1 MPTRTATPHARR
13 FRPLLFL
20 VAAVLVML
28 AIGSG
33 ITTGASDA
41 PCKDAVAQ
49 AEATT
54 ASAATARPSP
64 RAAASDDAGI
74 PVGLDLELRVWKLRI
89 EFPWLKSLPVRPGRS
104 VVISLFEAPPAT
116 N

>member
-13 FRPLLFL
+13 FRPLLMF

-33 ITTGASDA
+33 ISTGASDA
-41 PCKDAVAQ
+41 PCKDG
-49 AEATT
+49 
-54 ASAATARPSP
+54 AAAAAGKPVPAAP
-64 RAAASDDAGI
+64 RAADVTPTGI
-74 PVGLDLELRVWKLRI
+74 DLELRVWKLRI

-104 VVISLFEAPPAT
+104 VVISLFEAPAAT

>member
-41 PCKDAVAQ
+41 PCKDAVAAPAQ
-49 AEATT
+49 
-54 ASAATARPSP
+54 AATPSP
-64 RAAASDDAGI
+64 APAKDADT

>member
-20 VAAVLVML
+20 VAAVLLML

-41 PCKDAVAQ
+41 PCKDGVAVARQ
-49 AEATT
+49 AADVPASSPGKADVTT
-54 ASAATARPSP
+54 P
-64 RAAASDDAGI
+64 D
-74 PVGLDLELRVWKLRI
+74 GLDLELRVWKLRI
-89 EFPWLKSLPVRPGRS
+89 EFPWLKSLPVRPGRT
-104 VVISLFEAPPAT
+104 VVISIFEAPAAT

>member
-1 MPTRTATPHARR
+1 MPTRNATPHARR

-41 PCKDAVAQ
+41 PCKDAVAKDPV
-49 AEATT
+49 AEGAK
-54 ASAATARPSP
+54 ASP
-64 RAAASDDAGI
+64 RPAANDAGA
-74 PVGLDLELRVWKLRI
+74 PAGLDLELRVCKLRI
-89 EFPWLKSLPVRPGRS
+89 EFPWLKSLPIRPGRNI
-104 VVISLFEAPPAT
+104 VISVFEAPAAT

>member
-33 ITTGASDA
+33 ITTGASDP
-41 PCKDAVAQ
+41 PCKDAVAKPAQ
-49 AEATT
+49 AGQAANSSST
-54 ASAATARPSP
+54 ATAG
-64 RAAASDDAGI
+64 DATPLGI
-74 PVGLDLELRVWKLRI
+74 DLELRVWKLRI
-89 EFPWLKSLPVRPGRS
+89 EFPWLKSLPIRPGRS
-104 VVISLFEAPPAT
+104 VRISIFEAPAAT

>member
-1 MPTRTATPHARR
+1 MPTFTATPHARR

-33 ITTGASDA
+33 ITTGASDP
-41 PCKDAVAQ
+41 PCKDAVVEAAQ
-49 AEATT
+49 P
-54 ASAATARPSP
+54 ASPSSIAAG
-64 RAAASDDAGI
+64 DDLTPPGI
-74 PVGLDLELRVWKLRI
+74 DLELRVWKLRI

-104 VVISLFEAPPAT
+104 VRISIFEAPAAT

>member
-13 FRPLLFL
+13 FRPLLIF
-20 VAAVLVML
+20 VAGVLVML

-33 ITTGASDA
+33 ISTGASDA
-41 PCKDAVAQ
+41 PCKDGSAIA
-49 AEATT
+49 ASRT
-54 ASAATARPSP
+54 ARAATP
-64 RAAASDDAGI
+64 AATSGTEDAT

-104 VVISLFEAPPAT
+104 VVISIFEAPVAA

>member
-13 FRPLLFL
+13 FRPLLF
-20 VAAVLVML
+20 VTAAVLVML

-33 ITTGASDA
+33 ITTGASDP
-41 PCKDAVAQ
+41 PCKDVPAR
-49 AEATT
+49 
-54 ASAATARPSP
+54 AARAAAPARPSS
-64 RAAASDDAGI
+64 AVADDAA
-74 PVGLDLELRVWKLRI
+74 PVGIDLELRVWKLRI

-104 VVISLFEAPPAT
+104 IVVSLFEAPPAT

>member
-33 ITTGASDA
+33 ITTGASDP
-41 PCKDAVAQ
+41 PCKDVVTAKAAAQ
-49 AEATT
+49 A
-54 ASAATARPSP
+54 ARPSP
-64 RAAASDDAGI
+64 TAANDDATPAGI
-74 PVGLDLELRVWKLRI
+74 DLELRVWKLRI

-104 VVISLFEAPPAT
+104 IVISLFEAPPAT

>member
-1 MPTRTATPHARR
+1 M
-13 FRPLLFL
+13 F
-20 VAAVLVML
+20 VAGVLVML

-33 ITTGASDA
+33 ISTGASDA
-41 PCKDAVAQ
+41 PCKDGSAIA
-49 AEATT
+49 ASRT
-54 ASAATARPSP
+54 ARAATAPP
-64 RAAASDDAGI
+64 TPAATSGTEDAT

-104 VVISLFEAPPAT
+104 VVISIFEAPVST

>member
-13 FRPLLFL
+13 FRPLLLF

-41 PCKDAVAQ
+41 PCKDGVAATPAQ
-49 AEATT
+49 AARPSARLSSGTADDA
-54 ASAATARPSP
+54 ASAA
-64 RAAASDDAGI
+64 
-74 PVGLDLELRVWKLRI
+74 GLDLELRVWKLRI
-89 EFPWLKSLPVRPGRS
+89 EFPWLKSLPIRPGRNI
-104 VVISLFEAPPAT
+104 VISVFEAPAAT

>member
-13 FRPLLFL
+13 FRPLLSL
-20 VAAVLVML
+20 VMGVLVML

-41 PCKDAVAQ
+41 PCKDAVAVGS
-49 AEATT
+49 ET
-54 ASAATARPSP
+54 PEP
-64 RAAASDDAGI
+64 PAAASPRKAEITTPD
-74 PVGLDLELRVWKLRI
+74 GLDLELRVWKLRI

-104 VVISLFEAPPAT
+104 VVISIFEAPAQT

>member
-41 PCKDAVAQ
+41 PCKDAVAR
-49 AEATT
+49 T
-54 ASAATARPSP
+54 AKASPQPAAH
-64 RAAASDDAGI
+64 DAGA
-74 PVGLDLELRVWKLRI
+74 PTGLDLELRVWKLRI
-89 EFPWLKSLPVRPGRS
+89 EFPWLKSLPIRPGRNIVVS
-104 VVISLFEAPPAT
+104 VFEAPAST

>member
-1 MPTRTATPHARR
+1 MPTRTAIPHARR

-41 PCKDAVAQ
+41 PCKDAVA
-49 AEATT
+49 APAH
-54 ASAATARPSP
+54 AATPSP
-64 RAAASDDAGI
+64 APARDADT

-89 EFPWLKSLPVRPGRS
+89 EFPWLKSLPIRPGRNI
-104 VVISLFEAPPAT
+104 VISVFEAPAAT

>member
-13 FRPLLFL
+13 FRPLLL
-20 VAAVLVML
+20 LMAAVLVML

-33 ITTGASDA
+33 ITTGASDP
-41 PCKDAVAQ
+41 PCKDAT
-49 AEATT
+49 AEEA
-54 ASAATARPSP
+54 AARADSSPRSAAG
-64 RAAASDDAGI
+64 AADTSI
-74 PVGLDLELRVWKLRI
+74 GLDLELRVWKLRI

>member
-1 MPTRTATPHARR
+1 MPTRTATSHARR

-41 PCKDAVAQ
+41 PCKDAMAAQ
-49 AEATT
+49 AAK
-54 ASAATARPSP
+54 ASPAPAANDADAP
-64 RAAASDDAGI
+64 AGI
-74 PVGLDLELRVWKLRI
+74 DLELRVWKLRI
-89 EFPWLKSLPVRPGRS
+89 EFPWLKSLPIRPGRNI
-104 VVISLFEAPPAT
+104 VISVFEVPAST